1 MDTIARR
8 RWHMSDKVVN
18 IMPRQKC
25 VRVQDVSRHN
35 GGKVQVVGYARVSSR
50 DQNEAR
56 QVEALGDV
64 DRLYID
70 KASGKN
76 AKRPELE
83 ALIGYVREGDTVL
96 VKSPDRLARSTK
108 DLLALMERFKDKGA
122 SVEFVDN
129 PALNTDS
136 PQGAFMLTVLAAVA
150 ELERQVILERQAEG
164 IALAKKRGVYDR
176 APKLTPVE
184 VEEARRQVAEG
195 VPVARVAR
203 KFSVSRQTL
212 YVALKGEGKYAAR

>member
-1 MDTIARR
+1 
-8 RWHMSDKVVN
+8 MSDKVVN

>member
-8 RWHMSDKVVN
+8 RWQMSDKVVN
-18 IMPRQKC
+18 IMTRQKC